1 MGVVYLAQQTRA
13 YDRGQV
19 AVKVF
24 LGASD
29 LEPLQYIDFLVRFRH
44 EMDAVAALDHPHI
57 LSVHD
62 YGEYDGF
69 VYLVMPYV
77 AGETLRNVLTLQGM
91 LPFPKVMHYME
102 QLATAL
108 DYAHQRGVVHRDIK
122 PANILVTHGDR
133 LVLTD
138 FAVTK
143 VISEEVTARIRRF
156 TVGMLDYLS
165 PEQVMGKE
173 VDMRSDLYSLG
184 AVLYHMVT
192 GSAPF
197 RGESLM
203 EVAKKHLQE
212 SPPSPGV
219 RRVGLPIAAEQVMM
233 RALAKRPEDRYTHA
247 RDMATAFRLALAAI
261 DTGRKH
267 AQRPLSSSLTGAGPL
282 DPKKR
287 WDTAPAVKSEQALR
301 TSSPAWSTTASSPST
316 AIVATFKKHALHPE
330 QPIEI
335 EQQAPSLQVT
345 GPATPVQDTSLSL
358 ARNTAD
364 IFPPSSVEQG
374 TSGTIVKLTGPAKIV
389 SVPVAGQPGRY
400 ITGLLPVLS
409 TDQQEPST
417 GANTRVRLQKRL
429 KIIGL
434 LMVVLLV
441 FGTSTIWFAHMR
453 SGPAGNSPKGTA
465 ASGTPNVNATLTEQ
479 AVATANANI
488 ILSDSLSQNIHNWP
502 VSTNGSMTYVFVDGT
517 YHITNNDPVREAPA
531 VLPGLTLRAHFVYTL
546 TMEEIKGD
554 DTSIN
559 NEFGLIIY
567 AGVQNN
573 NGKTITTFYT
583 FEILNKPGGE
593 YQFWKYDGSQG
604 SSADPWTEL
613 WHHSFNSEYHEG
625 QGPKSINTFKIVVDG
640 KTFTLTVNGKQVGTV
655 QDGSFSSGGVGMLV
669 NLKGT
674 EVAFSNLKLTYS

>member
-1 MGVVYLAQQTRA
+1 MNAQALVGKVLGNCRLLKVIGRGSMGVVYLAQQTRA

-197 RGESLM
+197 RGESLL

-212 SPPSPGV
+212 SPPS
-219 RRVGLPIAAEQVMM
+219 
-233 RALAKRPEDRYTHA
+233 
-247 RDMATAFRLALAAI
+247 
-261 DTGRKH
+261 
-267 AQRPLSSSLTGAGPL
+267 
-282 DPKKR
+282 
-287 WDTAPAVKSEQALR
+287 
-301 TSSPAWSTTASSPST
+301 
-316 AIVATFKKHALHPE
+316 
-330 QPIEI
+330 
-335 EQQAPSLQVT
+335 
-345 GPATPVQDTSLSL
+345 
-358 ARNTAD
+358 
-364 IFPPSSVEQG
+364 
-374 TSGTIVKLTGPAKIV
+374 
-389 SVPVAGQPGRY
+389 
-400 ITGLLPVLS
+400 
-409 TDQQEPST
+409 
-417 GANTRVRLQKRL
+417 
-429 KIIGL
+429 
-434 LMVVLLV
+434 
-441 FGTSTIWFAHMR
+441 
-453 SGPAGNSPKGTA
+453 
-465 ASGTPNVNATLTEQ
+465 
-479 AVATANANI
+479 
-488 ILSDSLSQNIHNWP
+488 
-502 VSTNGSMTYVFVDGT
+502 
-517 YHITNNDPVREAPA
+517 
-531 VLPGLTLRAHFVYTL
+531 
-546 TMEEIKGD
+546 
-554 DTSIN
+554 
-559 NEFGLIIY
+559 
-567 AGVQNN
+567 
-573 NGKTITTFYT
+573 
-583 FEILNKPGGE
+583 
-593 YQFWKYDGSQG
+593 
-604 SSADPWTEL
+604 
-613 WHHSFNSEYHEG
+613 
-625 QGPKSINTFKIVVDG
+625 
-640 KTFTLTVNGKQVGTV
+640 
-655 QDGSFSSGGVGMLV
+655 
-669 NLKGT
+669 
-674 EVAFSNLKLTYS
+674 